1 MWRLRRGT
9 LVYPSAGSEE
19 TLRRAVGEESVKT
32 SVAQNVSY
40 TISIGCFFN
49 FFFFFAY
56 FGRGVSY
63 LRTLG
68 QCLMFCTVFYVIF
81 FFLLFKLKVFVS
93 LFANHLLRLLA
104 FPHSFVLLYLVSPNL
119 CLHTSFQSCTSPSMH
134 IVTMQTF

>member
-1 MWRLRRGT
+1 MGSFCVEDTMWRLRRGT

-19 TLRRAVGEESVKT
+19 TSRRAVGEESVKT

-49 FFFFFAY
+49 FLSFCLLWE
-56 FGRGVSY
+56 RGLLFKNFRS
-63 LRTLG
+63 
-68 QCLMFCTVFYVIF
+68 MFNVLYSFLCD

-104 FPHSFVLLYLVSPNL
+104 FPHFFVLFYLVSPNL
-119 CLHTSFQSCTSPSMH
+119 CLHT
-134 IVTMQTF
+134 